1 MSGIPPTSV
10 LASEIAGANSHVRGM
25 LQSGY
30 VRRNVLAVVSPNK
43 GAFGDQYFLAVAQDK
58 ARIMIYK
65 ISSLLEELHY
75 ASTIKEN
82 SKTNEEKS
90 SRIIC

>member
-30 VRRNVLAVVSPNK
+30 VRRNVLAVVSPSK
-43 GAFGDQYFLAVAQDK
+43 GVVGDQYFLAVAQDK

-65 ISSLLEELHY
+65 ISSLLEELHD
-75 ASTIKEN
+75 ATVNEN
-82 SKTNEEKS
+82 NGIIDEKS
-90 SRIIC
+90 S